1 MCQCKKCKLNIAKN
15 GGGASCRIKYC
26 SPRDCEGC
34 HIIILGCGVLA
45 KDKGMADKWDGLIN

>member
-1 MCQCKKCKLNIAKN
+1 MSECKCKKCELNISKN
-15 GGGASCRIKYC
+15 SGGASCSMKYC

-45 KDKGMADKWDGLIN
+45 KDKGMADK